1 MSYYRRARWRAL
13 PCAGRAGPRRFSAER
28 IKMSTDSV
36 LVAILVVLTLTLI
49 LAGLLSVFLINIMR
63 AIRAEQQALR
73 RVLANM
79 DWTTLLSSMQGYGKE
94 SVRILDILDKRLQKL
109 EALEKIALLQTTS
122 QPKPP
127 KR

>member
-1 MSYYRRARWRAL
+1 MTT
-13 PCAGRAGPRRFSAER
+13 E
-28 IKMSTDSV
+28 ST
-36 LVAILVVLTLTLI
+36 LLAILVVLTLALI
-49 LAGLLSVFLINIMR
+49 LVGLVSIFLISIMR

-109 EALEKIALLQTTS
+109 EALEKIALTQTGT
-122 QPKPP
+122 QPSAKPP
-127 KR
+127 RR

>member
-1 MSYYRRARWRAL
+1 MTT
-13 PCAGRAGPRRFSAER
+13 E
-28 IKMSTDSV
+28 ST
-36 LVAILVVLTLTLI
+36 LLAILVVLTLALI
-49 LAGLLSVFLINIMR
+49 LVGLVSIFLINIMR

-109 EALEKIALLQTTS
+109 EALEKIALTQTGT
-122 QPKPP
+122 QPSAKPP
-127 KR
+127 RR

>member
-1 MSYYRRARWRAL
+1 MTT
-13 PCAGRAGPRRFSAER
+13 E
-28 IKMSTDSV
+28 ST
-36 LVAILVVLTLTLI
+36 LLAILVVLTLGLI
-49 LAGLLSVFLINIMR
+49 LAGLVSVFLINIMR

-109 EALEKIALLQTTS
+109 EALEKIALTQTTNAQAS
-122 QPKPP
+122 SKPP
-127 KR
+127 RR